1 MLNVYVIGCGG
12 IGGYLIDKLPMCL
25 ASLSLDLLENAEGQQ
40 KALELAGSVSIPCVA
55 DRLTLVDGDT
65 FNPRNAVRQGDGGG
79 SKLIQRMRHFKE
91 DSVLMAGY
99 LQRLQLVG
107 YNEYVT
113 PNNIGQII
121 PVRPAPNLLNKVS
134 AEALQNLPH
143 LKFGTVV
150 FLCVDNLKTRYEV
163 SKYMERFTDC
173 IVFNGG
179 NDKTS
184 GHVTIYER
192 AGGVELD
199 PPIYEV
205 YPNVRPDADKRPD
218 EIACGTVAPKHDQLA
233 VTNSMVADVMLGQ
246 FIRWARKGQ
255 LTVEGKPGVSVRYNE
270 ILLEI
275 ETPSLMP
282 VCHKHKT
289 NKETNNG

>member
-1 MLNVYVIGCGG
+1 MT
-12 IGGYLIDKLPMCL
+12 D
-25 ASLSLDLLENAEGQQ
+25 
-40 KALELAGSVSIPCVA
+40 
-55 DRLTLVDGDT
+55 
-65 FNPRNAVRQGDGGG
+65 
-79 SKLIQRMRHFKE
+79 
-91 DSVLMAGY
+91 
-99 LQRLQLVG
+99 
-107 YNEYVT
+107 VT
-113 PNNIGQII
+113 PDNIGQII

-134 AEALQNLPH
+134 ADALQELPH

-246 FIRWARKGQ
+246 FIRWTRKGQ

-270 ILLEI
+270 ILLDR
-275 ETPSLMP
+275 
-282 VCHKHKT
+282 
-289 NKETNNG
+289 